1 MIQLKLEQ
9 DILQFINDNRN
20 LFKRFPQTTSYYNA
34 ITTGSYLFGDEQKCW
49 SNSESKSTIQESLN
63 IGPQNA

>member
-1 MIQLKLEQ
+1 MNLAKLKNNSREKMIQLKLEQ

-34 ITTGSYLFGDEQKCW
+34 ITTGSYLFGDEQKC
-49 SNSESKSTIQESLN
+49 
-63 IGPQNA
+63 